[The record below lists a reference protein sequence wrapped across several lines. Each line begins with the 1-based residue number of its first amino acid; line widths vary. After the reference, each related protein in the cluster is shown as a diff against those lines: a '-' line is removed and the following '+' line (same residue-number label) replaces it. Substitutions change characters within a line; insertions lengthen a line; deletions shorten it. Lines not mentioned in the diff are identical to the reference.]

1 MKKVKISRLGRQ
13 FINLIEQ
20 ELLAII
26 AVGVVLAFL
35 FSRASA
41 AGLPEEFAVEGENV
55 QIAGTNTQTVT
66 DVSPPAGEAL
76 FHGQPTINFG
86 SNIKGINRAD
96 FESWQKETGNK
107 NLGDYLQVTENN
119 EVKILGIANGTHRI
133 YVKAL
138 GQLTINGIG
147 FTFKTI
153 RTLVK
158 TIQVTNETI
167 TIKFTAG
174 AQIYTISTLQLEKE
188 TTEEETPMIPASIA
202 ILPYHSTIVLNK
214 YIPATFRPL
223 VIVLDQDSRQIN
235 ITSGLL
241 KWTSSDSA
249 IAAVDNNG
257 LVIPKSPG
265 AVTVTVQVNG
275 TELVAATSVLIRAA
289 EEVPIIDIT
298 PRIQSTV
305 TNTASN
311 NTSTKETANKNTIS
325 SFFSDLLNL
334 KPSSASKTIGSQ
346 ANTSTSTQV
355 APTTN
360 SQSQSPQTN
369 IIKTAVS
376 LISGLATSVQK
387 GITAATTF
395 VQQKVGQLVTQL
407 IH

>member
-1 MKKVKISRLGRQ
+1 MKQAKISHLGKQ
-13 FINLIEQ
+13 FIILIEQ

-26 AVGVVLAFL
+26 SVGIVLAFL

-41 AGLPEEFAVEGENV
+41 AGLPEESLIEGEPLQTAAV
-55 QIAGTNTQTVT
+55 NTQTVT

-86 SNIKGINRAD
+86 SDIKGINRAD
-96 FESWQKETGNK
+96 FESWQKETGTK
-107 NLGDYLQVTENN
+107 NLGNYLQVTENN
-119 EVKILGIANGTHRI
+119 EVKILGVTNGTHNI

-138 GQLTINGIG
+138 GTLTINGIG

-158 TIQVTNETI
+158 TIQVTNGTI

-174 AQIYTISTLQLEKE
+174 ARIYTISTLQLEKE
-188 TTEEETPMIPASIA
+188 TAEEEVSTMPASIA
-202 ILPYHSTIVLNK
+202 VLPYHSTVVLNK

-223 VIVLDQDSRQIN
+223 VIVLDPDSRQIN

-257 LVIPKSPG
+257 LVIPKTPG
-265 AVTVTVQVNG
+265 AVTITVQVNG
-275 TELVAATSVLIRAA
+275 TELVASTSLLIRAA

-298 PRIQSTV
+298 PRTQSAITSTESSTGTEETT
-305 TNTASN
+305 TNT
-311 NTSTKETANKNTIS
+311 NTIS
-325 SFFSDLLNL
+325 GFFSDLLNL
-334 KPSSASKTIGSQ
+334 KPSSASNTIGSQ
-346 ANTSTSTQV
+346 ANTSTQV
-355 APTTN
+355 VPTTN
-360 SQSQSPQTN
+360 EQPPSSQTN
-369 IIKTAVS
+369 IIKAAAS
-376 LISGLATSVQK
+376 LISGLAVSIQK
-387 GITAATTF
+387 GATTAF
-395 VQQKVGQLVTQL
+395 VFIQQQISQLVSQL